1 MAESAKPMVRHRL
14 IVRHPSRAQVLLDAG
29 RLPQVVTEEQHTAEV
44 DFINAAAACLGVRT
58 VVLRSIWHSDGAEG
72 VVERVLELEALDD
85 GPLSSSAL
93 SWCPITSAELLENEP
108 DRRAIRQFLAESS
121 GVVVDGREWTRPGWF
136 AATSAWIVSAL
147 AYAGLGQPEEIIQ
160 LRAWSTSTVLRVRTA
175 AGDYYFK
182 AVPKS
187 GRQEVALTSYLAEHV
202 PDVVSIVIAA
212 DLERRWLLLAACR
225 GRKLEQVTDM
235 ALWER
240 AATRYGRLQVDCV
253 GRADALRALGCPS
266 RDLAALA
273 SSIAELALDT
283 GALGPERPEGLTE
296 TELRR
301 FRALVPKLRQ
311 RCEELAA
318 CGIPDSLEHGDLWP
332 GNVICD
338 AETCAVIDWEDALIA
353 HPFFSLAPLT
363 AGLVGTG
370 VGTAENVVRLQ
381 RAYAVGF
388 ESLAP
393 PNRLRRAMELALPLS
408 FLDMA
413 ARYRRQRPSIVRQ
426 HPWMRDLVPQTIRLA
441 LSHLP

>member
-1 MAESAKPMVRHRL
+1 
-14 IVRHPSRAQVLLDAG
+14 
-29 RLPQVVTEEQHTAEV
+29 
-44 DFINAAAACLGVRT
+44 
-58 VVLRSIWHSDGAEG
+58 
-72 VVERVLELEALDD
+72 
-85 GPLSSSAL
+85 
-93 SWCPITSAELLENEP
+93 
-108 DRRAIRQFLAESS
+108 
-121 GVVVDGREWTRPGWF
+121 
-136 AATSAWIVSAL
+136 
-147 AYAGLGQPEEIIQ
+147 LGQPEEVIQ

-182 AVPKS
+182 AVPRS
-187 GRQEVALTSYLAEHV
+187 GGQEAALTSYLAEHFPNVV
-202 PDVVSIVIAA
+202 PAVIAA
-212 DLERRWLLLAACR
+212 DLERGWLLLAACR
-225 GRKLEQVTDM
+225 GRKLEQVADM

-253 GRADALRALGCPS
+253 GRADALRALGCQS

-283 GALGPERPEGLTE
+283 GALGPERPGGLTE

-311 RCEELAA
+311 RCEGLAA

-370 VGTAENVVRLQ
+370 LGTAENVVRLQ

-393 PNRLRRAMELALPLS
+393 PSRLRRAMELALPLS